1 MIASTQLQFSG
12 CKVNSF
18 ATSNNVWNITM
29 VDKEFCE
36 FTGGCFENITCIKD
50 KSIFR
55 ISTYYS
61 EDKMLSIPQR
71 K

>member
-1 MIASTQLQFSG
+1 
-12 CKVNSF
+12 
-18 ATSNNVWNITM
+18 M